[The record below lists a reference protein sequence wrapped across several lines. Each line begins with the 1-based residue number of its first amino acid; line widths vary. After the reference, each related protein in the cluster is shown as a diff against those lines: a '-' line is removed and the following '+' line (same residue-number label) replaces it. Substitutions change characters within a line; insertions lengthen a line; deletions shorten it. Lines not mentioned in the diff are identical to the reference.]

1 MQVERTQAVTDINQ
15 GSSCKK
21 SFYQN
26 GSREMR
32 IAICDD
38 EKSVQEILA
47 EKVNRFCPGAKVRC
61 YSSGRELLEAEETP
75 DILFLDIQMPDLDGM
90 ETAEQFREKNKR
102 TVLIFVTA
110 VEDYVFRA
118 FDVGAFHYL
127 VKPFEEQKFASVLE
141 SAVERCR
148 QSAESSSAPKGREEE
163 KHILILSNGNYVKIR
178 LRDIVYAE
186 VFNRKVVIHK
196 MAEDIEYYGKLSD
209 LEKLA
214 GRDFFRCHRSF
225 LVNFRYVERYDGA
238 MIMLEKG
245 TVPIA
250 KKNYPAFVKSYL
262 HYNLRTGSEE
272 AR

>member
-1 MQVERTQAVTDINQ
+1 
-15 GSSCKK
+15 
-21 SFYQN
+21 
-26 GSREMR
+26 MR
-32 IAICDD
+32 ITICDD

-47 EKVNRFCPGAKVRC
+47 EKVSRFCPEAEVRC
-61 YSSGRELLEAEETP
+61 YSSGRELLEAGDAP

-90 ETAEQFREKNKR
+90 ETARRFREKNKK

-110 VEDYVFRA
+110 VGDYVFRA

-127 VKPFEEQKFASVLE
+127 VKPFAEQKFASVLVN
-141 SAVERCR
+141 AVERCR
-148 QSAESSSAPKGREEE
+148 QSAESSGAQKEREEE
-163 KHILILSNGNYVKIR
+163 KYILILSNGSHVKIR

-209 LEKLA
+209 LERQA
-214 GRDFFRCHRSF
+214 GEDFFRCHRSF
-225 LVNFRYVERYDGA
+225 LVNFRYVEKYDGTT
-238 MIMLEKG
+238 IVLDRG
-245 TVPIA
+245 TAPIA

-272 AR
+272 SR